1 MKLCNTYY
9 GSSFFKG
16 YGLLYEATRITR
28 EYGIVHVYEYRRS
41 VKHCET

>member
-9 GSSFFKG
+9 GRNIFKG
-16 YGLLYEATRITR
+16 YGLLYEAMSITE
-28 EYGIVHVYEYRRS
+28 EYGIVSMYRRS